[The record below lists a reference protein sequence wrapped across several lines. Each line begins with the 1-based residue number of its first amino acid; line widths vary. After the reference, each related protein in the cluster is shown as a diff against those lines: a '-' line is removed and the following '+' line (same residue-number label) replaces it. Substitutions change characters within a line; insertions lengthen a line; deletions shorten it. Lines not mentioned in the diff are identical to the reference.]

1 MSTLHADDLV
11 DPALRAFRRE
21 RRRLA
26 WLDRTLLLVGLGFI
40 AWVIVQ
46 VMIIERRDTFY
57 ILPSVF
63 GTVTGLSRYFVHRV
77 RALPIPVRDLRHP
90 DAATRERAWA
100 VVDTHRDELLAV
112 TDLPATI
119 HEPPL
124 AALSRDALVERVA
137 RAGDTDWRRL
147 LRRWLYLWTPLAV
160 AVLLA
165 CLLYQPAPLI
175 PGR

>member
-1 MSTLHADDLV
+1 MSTLPAGAPL
-11 DPALRAFRRE
+11 DPGLHAFRRE

-26 WLDRTLLLVGLGFI
+26 WLDRSLLLTGLGFI

-63 GTVTGLSRYFVHRV
+63 GTITGLSRYLVHRV

-90 DAATRERAWA
+90 DAATRDRAWV
-100 VVDTHRDELLAV
+100 VVDTHRDELLAA

-124 AALSRDALVERVA
+124 TALSRDALVERVA
-137 RAGDTDWRRL
+137 RAGDTDWRRM
-147 LRRWLYLWTPLAV
+147 LRGWLYVWAPLAL

-165 CLLYQPAPLI
+165 CLLYQPAPLV